1 MNRFDIV
8 QRAEGDEENAG
19 LLSSINTKTNSSESN
34 IYQQMTAEAVGTLF
48 LTAVIAMGTDALG
61 IGAILAVMIF
71 ALGHVSGA
79 HLNPAVT
86 LAVFVRG
93 KIGLLRGLLYIVAQV
108 AGAFLGALVPMLVL
122 DDIGEKVSYPK
133 VHDDVSVGIAL
144 LVEAVFTL
152 GLATVVLNVA
162 TTKAQ
167 AGNSFF
173 GLAIG
178 LTVTAAA
185 KAAGHI
191 SGGAFNPAVGLA
203 LPIFREDYDDIWIY
217 AVGPLAGGALA
228 GALFMFTA
236 KRDEF

>member
-1 MNRFDIV
+1 MNRFDII
-8 QRAEGDEENAG
+8 QHAEGDGESTG
-19 LLSSINTKTNSSESN
+19 LLTNIKENSSQESN
-34 IYQQMTAEAVGTLF
+34 IYKQLAAEAVGTLF
-48 LTAVIAMGTDALG
+48 LTATIAMGADALG
-61 IGAILAVMIF
+61 IGSMLAVMIF

-86 LAVFVRG
+86 LAVFIRG
-93 KIGLLRGLLYIVAQV
+93 KIGLLRGGLYMIAQI

-122 DDIGEKVSYPK
+122 NDIDEKISYPK
-133 VHDDVSVGIAL
+133 VHDDVSAGIAL

-152 GLATVVLNVA
+152 ALATVVLNVA

-167 AGNSFF
+167 KGNSFF

-185 KAAGHI
+185 KAAGRI
-191 SGGAFNPAVGLA
+191 SGGAFNPAVGFV
-203 LPIFREDYDDIWIY
+203 LPLLREDYDDLWIY

-228 GALFMFTA
+228 GGLFMLTA
-236 KRDEF
+236 RRDEF